1 MKNEIER
8 KTEHPIDNIFVKR
21 WSPRAMQ
28 PTPFTKEDLM
38 TLFEAARWAPSSY
51 NNQPWKFVYAMHGTE
66 NWQKFL
72 DIMVDFNKLWA
83 QHAAALILVC
93 SRKTFEHNNKP
104 SRTHE
109 FDTGAAWMSLA
120 LQASMKGFAAHGME
134 GFDYDKARN
143 VFHVPE
149 EYDIE
154 AIIAVGRHGKK
165 ESLPEQMQQ
174 NEFPNQRKK
183 VSEFVMEG
191 SFR

>member
-109 FDTGAAWMSLA
+109 FDAGAAWMSLA

-134 GFDYDKARN
+134 GFDYEKARN

-149 EYDIE
+149 EYDID
-154 AIIAVGRHGKK
+154 AIIAVGRLGKK